1 MNFSPK
7 YIIILH
13 IFYNMLLFLYKYI
26 NSYTVS
32 NLHKYILTSMK
43 NATYELKFH
52 IFKGDNFMDI
62 MTILSVLFA
71 FICIIVGFIIEGG
84 KPIAL
89 LQPTA
94 AMIVIGGT
102 LGAVGISFPSSTL
115 KKFPKVLS
123 IAFKK
128 KEIDLKG
135 YIDYFKGVSLKT
147 RRDGLL
153 SLESELTDDALDP
166 FVKKGLQMVVD
177 GIDPSSVKSIL
188 NTKLEQL
195 STRHENCIE
204 MFTSAGGYAPTMGI
218 VGTITSLV
226 IILSALS
233 DVAAMGEKIAVAFV
247 ATLYGLATANLFW
260 LPIASKLREI
270 NKEEIAEKEMIIE
283 AVLLIQEGVNPNTL
297 VSKLVSYLTEDEA
310 KDLEGI

>member
-26 NSYTVS
+26 NSHTVS

-102 LGAVGISFPSSTL
+102 LGAVGISFSSSTL